1 MSEWVD
7 FGTNGNYCKM
17 CHRKLLTTELTP
29 TEREKSA
36 ENQEWDVPSVRRKST
51 KSAGERGTIDMH
63 N

>member
-1 MSEWVD
+1 MD

-17 CHRKLLTTELTP
+17 CYCKLLTTEFTP

-36 ENQEWDVPSVRRKST
+36 ENQEWDDPSVRRKSA